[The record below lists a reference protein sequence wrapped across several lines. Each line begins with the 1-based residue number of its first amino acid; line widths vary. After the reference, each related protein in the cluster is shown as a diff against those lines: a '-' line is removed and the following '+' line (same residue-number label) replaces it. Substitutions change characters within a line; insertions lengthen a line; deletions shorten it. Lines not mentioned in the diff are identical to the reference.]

1 MNKGTLALDFI
12 NALNSGFTEE
22 MPALALCQPSKL
34 QEASSMRYVEKRRE
48 ENSKEERGGEKRR
61 RKKSEREVRREE

>member
-48 ENSKEERGGEKRR
+48 QQ
-61 RKKSEREVRREE
+61 RREGERKEKKKKE